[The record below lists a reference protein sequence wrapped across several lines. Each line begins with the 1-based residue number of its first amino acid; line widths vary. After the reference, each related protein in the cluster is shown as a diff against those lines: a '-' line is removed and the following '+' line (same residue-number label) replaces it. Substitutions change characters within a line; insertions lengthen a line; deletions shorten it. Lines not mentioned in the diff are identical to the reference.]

1 MYVQAK
7 SGWVTVFKVD
17 LDPAGRAFFLI
28 WQGFFHLLPIRGTR
42 REKAA
47 CLGSV
52 YYITTIPYLI
62 PELQSVVIYSCLQH

>member
-17 LDPAGRAFFLI
+17 LDPAGRAVFSDLARL
-28 WQGFFHLLPIRGTR
+28 FHLLPIRGTR
-42 REKAA
+42 RERRAA

-52 YYITTIPYLI
+52 YHTIPYLI
-62 PELQSVVIYSCLQH
+62 PELQSVVIYFCLQH